1 MIRTYYR
8 DKETDMIDKILI
20 LLAAIV
26 ITGFE
31 ALVFVGTTAVN

>member
-1 MIRTYYR
+1 MIGY
-8 DKETDMIDKILI
+8 KILI

-31 ALVFVGTTAVN
+31 VLVFVGTTAVN